1 MENSKETFEIIDN
14 LEDYIGDKLLLKD
27 NEIISSFRKNEHLI
41 TIEVNGEVKI
51 ENKKGKEIPLYDD
64 KLKKAIQD
72 GTFPNK
78 YNVINNNWLEICYYA
93 KNEKGEDEYLY
104 CDSEVY
110 YGIDEIG
117 ENKEEIK
124 QVLKDWLED
133 GINEN
138 QEEKEME

>member
-1 MENSKETFEIIDN
+1 MQNNIEIFEIVDN

-51 ENKKGKEIPLYDD
+51 ENKKGREIPLYDD

-93 KNEKGEDEYLY
+93 KNEKEKDEYLY

-110 YGIDEIG
+110 YGIDKIG

-133 GINEN
+133 YINEN
-138 QEEKEME
+138 QEEEEME